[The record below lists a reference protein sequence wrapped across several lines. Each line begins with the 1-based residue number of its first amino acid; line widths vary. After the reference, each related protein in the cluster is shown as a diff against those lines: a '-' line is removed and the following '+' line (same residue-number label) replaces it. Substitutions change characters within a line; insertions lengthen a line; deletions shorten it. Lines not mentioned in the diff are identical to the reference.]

1 LKQIN
6 LEAFKAFLRKCLHA
20 AGRQQY
26 QLAEEMHIDFRVLS
40 RKLNGT
46 NDSRLFDKEVTQI
59 ILILARWR
67 AINTRAEA
75 LLLLELAQLQPDVF
89 SDEEWKQPPLSQL
102 EEGEPQHNLSAPLT
116 RFVGREEQVGRLRKL
131 LARDDT
137 RLVTLVGPGGS
148 GKTRLAQHVAGELTE
163 CFAQGVWTVMLAAVN
178 DPTLVLQSIM
188 QTLYIQSSPDS
199 SPVQSLIAYLRHK
212 KLLLIL
218 DNFEQVAG
226 AASLVGEL
234 LAAAP
239 GLKILV
245 TSRAVLQVYGEN
257 EFEVPPLKLPDA
269 AQILNKETAERYGA
283 VQLFVERARLVD
295 PGFALT
301 DENASLIAQICA
313 RVDGLPLALEL
324 AAARIKLLTPEKLL
338 EKLSGARLAVLKGGP
353 RNVSDRH
360 HTLLNTI
367 KWSYNLLSPNAQ
379 AWFARLGV
387 FNGGWSLDAVD
398 AMMQAIAGPHVED
411 EEDLSLSETALDLL
425 DHLLKNSLLV
435 KPASTDKLSR
445 FTMLETLREYALA
458 RLKARGEIECLQ
470 DWHACYYLVLAEE
483 AESGLKGPQQLA
495 WLVRLRAEQDNFRA
509 ALEWS
514 LERARDGAT
523 MSMKT
528 SEPEAQICALEVSL
542 RLAAALRSFWEWQG
556 YLVEGRAWLKAA
568 LEIPL
573 KDPVGR
579 MTLAARAKALTCL
592 ARLYCLQNE
601 QKKSVTLADE
611 SIALLRQLDDPRG
624 LAMALFYR
632 AWPPIA
638 LGDYEL
644 PQSLFE
650 QALQL
655 LSLADDPWLRAQI
668 IFLRGDLAGFTGD
681 YELMHSCFAQS
692 KAMFEQLGDRS
703 AIADLLKD
711 QGGMAILEGN
721 YAESIANLLQS
732 IEMIQ
737 ELGYKQFLGTGMG
750 LLGFAVGIRGEPDP
764 ITATVQAVQ
773 LWGASNGLLGAIG
786 SASWLSNH
794 PTAQEMIMLI
804 RARVDDTTWKD
815 AYRRGRSLTVEQA
828 MAAFRESQAARGEQA
843 GNSQT

>member
-1 LKQIN
+1 MKQIN

-46 NDSRLFDKEVTQI
+46 NDSRLFDKEVTRI

-67 AINTRAEA
+67 AINTRSEA
-75 LLLLELAQLQPDVF
+75 FHLLELAQLQPDVF

-102 EEGEPQHNLSAPLT
+102 EKGEPQHNLSAPLT
-116 RFVGREEQVGRLRKL
+116 RFVGREEQVERLRKL
-131 LARDDT
+131 LTRDDT

-148 GKTRLAQHVAGELTE
+148 GKTRLAQHVAGELTG

-178 DPTLVLQSIM
+178 DPSLVLQSIM

-226 AASLVGEL
+226 AATLVGEL

-269 AQILNKETAERYGA
+269 AQVLNKETAEQYGA

-338 EKLSGARLAVLKGGP
+338 EKLSGTRLAVLKGGP

-367 KWSYNLLSPNAQ
+367 KWSYDLLSPNPQ

-387 FNGGWSLDAVD
+387 FNGGWSLEAVE
-398 AMMQAIAGPHVED
+398 AMMQAIAGSHVD
-411 EEDLSLSETALDLL
+411 DQEDLSLSETALDLL

-458 RLKARGEIECLQ
+458 RLKTRGEIERLQ
-470 DWHACYYLVLAEE
+470 DWHTCYYLRLAEE
-483 AESGLKGPQQLA
+483 AEVGLKGAQQLV
-495 WLVRLRAEQDNFRA
+495 WLARLKAEQDNFRA

-514 LERARDGAT
+514 LEQARDGAT

-542 RLAAALRSFWEWQG
+542 RLAAALRPFWEWQG
-556 YLVEGRAWLKAA
+556 YLVEGRNWLEAA

-573 KDPVGR
+573 KDTVGR

-601 QKKSVTLADE
+601 QKKCVTLADE
-611 SIALLRQLDDPRG
+611 SIALWRQLDDPRG

-644 PQSLFE
+644 PKSLFE

-692 KAMFEQLGDRS
+692 KAMFEQIGDRS

-764 ITATVQAVQ
+764 ITASVQGVQ

-815 AYRRGRSLTVEQA
+815 AYRRGRSLTAEQS

-843 GNSQT
+843 

>member
-1 LKQIN
+1 MKQIN
-6 LEAFKAFLRKCLHA
+6 LEAFKAFLRKRLHA

-46 NDSRLFDKEVTQI
+46 NDSRLFDKEVTRI
-59 ILILARWR
+59 IVILARWR

-75 LLLLELAQLQPDVF
+75 FHLLELAQLQPDVF
-89 SDEEWKQPPLSQL
+89 SDEECKQPPLSQL

-116 RFVGREEQVGRLRKL
+116 RFVGREEQVERLRKL
-131 LARDDT
+131 LAQDDT

-148 GKTRLAQHVAGELTE
+148 GKTRLAQHVAGELTG

-218 DNFEQVAG
+218 DNFEQVAD
-226 AASLVGEL
+226 AATLVGEL

-269 AQILNKETAERYGA
+269 AQVLNKETAEQYGA

-301 DENASLIAQICA
+301 DENASIIAQICA

-338 EKLSGARLAVLKGGP
+338 EKLSGARLSVLKGGP

-367 KWSYNLLSPNAQ
+367 KWSYNLLSPNPQ

-387 FNGGWSLDAVD
+387 FNGGWSLDAVE
-398 AMMQAIAGPHVED
+398 AMMQAIAGSHVDD

-435 KPASTDKLSR
+435 KPTSTDKLSR

-458 RLKARGEIECLQ
+458 RMREYGEIERLQ
-470 DWHACYYLVLAEE
+470 DWHACYYLGLAEE
-483 AESGLKGPQQLA
+483 AEVGLKGAQQLV
-495 WLVRLRAEQDNFRA
+495 WLARLKAEQDNFRA

-514 LERARDGAT
+514 LEKARDGAT

-528 SEPEAQICALEVSL
+528 SESEAQMCALEVSL
-542 RLAAALRSFWEWQG
+542 RLAAALRLFWEWQG
-556 YLVEGRAWLKAA
+556 YLVEGRDWLKAA
-568 LEIPL
+568 LDLPL
-573 KDPVGR
+573 KHSAGR
-579 MTLAARAKALTCL
+579 MTLAARAKALSGL

-601 QKKSVTLADE
+601 QKKCVTLADE
-611 SIALLRQLDDPRG
+611 SIALWRQLDDPRG

-644 PQSLFE
+644 PKSLFE

-692 KAMFEQLGDRS
+692 KAMFEQIGDRS

-721 YAESIANLLQS
+721 CAESIANLLQS

-764 ITATVQAVQ
+764 ITASVQAVQ

-828 MAAFRESQAARGEQA
+828 MAAFRESQAEPAY
-843 GNSQT
+843 NS